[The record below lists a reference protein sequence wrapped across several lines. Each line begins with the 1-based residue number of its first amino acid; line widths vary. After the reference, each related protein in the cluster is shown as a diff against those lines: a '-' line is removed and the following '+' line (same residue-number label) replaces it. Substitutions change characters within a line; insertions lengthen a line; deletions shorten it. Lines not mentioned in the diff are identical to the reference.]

1 MSIKGLNINQRN
13 NNSTFHHHCALWR
26 LATGISYRTVGLTFG
41 IGRCT
46 AMNVKDEFCSALMR
60 RANDF
65 NKFPKAE
72 AETRQ
77 AIQKFQDI
85 SHFPQVVGALDGCH
99 IPIKAPNEEPN
110 EYVNR
115 KSFQSIVLQG
125 VADADGKFLHVST
138 SYAGSIHDARVLR
151 MSSLLTAIEDGDI
164 LHSPLRRIGGMQVKP
179 LIVADP
185 AYKLTTWCMKPFPQ
199 TRALTDRQRDFT
211 KSLSSARVVVEQA
224 FGLLKGRWQCLL
236 DKLDESVDKVPSTV
250 ITCCIL
256 HNICQEVSDGTE
268 IDVASDEDGFLGVPL
283 PGHDINAA
291 WCKTKEHY
299 KRHFVLKL

>member
-1 MSIKGLNINQRN
+1 MARDEAFLMTSLVLILAIFLRRRRRFFQKMRMSRGMERTRRIVVIRTIQSTRYRHNHKTAWVYPRPQFWFEQLLLNRYQDHLWREHFRVSRDTFQHICGLVGPQLMRQNTILREAI
-13 NNSTFHHHCALWR
+13 TVEKRVAVALWR

-65 NKFPKAE
+65 IKFPKAE

-85 SHFPQVVGALDGCH
+85 SHFPQVVGALDGSR

-115 KSFQSIVLQG
+115 KSFHSIVLQG
-125 VADADGKFLHVST
+125 VADANRKFLHVST

-164 LHSPLRRIGGMQVKP
+164 LHSPLRRIGGM
-179 LIVADP
+179 
-185 AYKLTTWCMKPFPQ
+185 
-199 TRALTDRQRDFT
+199 
-211 KSLSSARVVVEQA
+211 
-224 FGLLKGRWQCLL
+224 
-236 DKLDESVDKVPSTV
+236 
-250 ITCCIL
+250 
-256 HNICQEVSDGTE
+256 
-268 IDVASDEDGFLGVPL
+268 
-283 PGHDINAA
+283 
-291 WCKTKEHY
+291 
-299 KRHFVLKL
+299 